1 MKKCI
6 VLPTYQ
12 EKENIRD
19 IVRRILDQHI
29 PDLEIRIVDDHSP
42 DGTMDC
48 ARELEREFPGCVS
61 TQFNKGEKSLSAS
74 VITGFDASDAELLL
88 CMDADGQHQPCDLPK
103 LFSTLENG
111 ADFVIGSRYAEVLR
125 KNGMRSAF

>member
-12 EKENIRD
+12 ERENIRD
-19 IVRRILDQHI
+19 IVLRILDQNI

-42 DGTMDC
+42 DGTIEIAKAM
-48 ARELEREFPGCVS
+48 AEEYPGKVFAG
-61 TQFNKGEKSLSAS
+61 FNKGTKSLSAS

-88 CMDADGQHQPCDLPK
+88 CMDADGQHQPCDL
-103 LFSTLENG
+103 LRLLAALENH
-111 ADFVIGSRYAEVLR
+111 ADFVIGSRYAEGGGFAE
-125 KNGMRSAF
+125 K